1 MFKFTPKREK
11 VLELGVAFSPGSDHN
26 HFCKPA
32 SVAVDA
38 ETGVVFVADG
48 YCNSRIVLFSPTG
61 EYLMEQNAAVNNLSN
76 DNKLTCV
83 L

>member
-1 MFKFTPKREK
+1 MFKFTSQRKK
-11 VLELGVAFSPGSDHN
+11 ALELGVAFSPGSDRN

-38 ETGVVFVADG
+38 ETGVVFVGDG

-61 EYLMEQNAAVNNLSN
+61 EYLMEQNAAVNNLGN
-76 DNKLTCV
+76 RQC
-83 L
+83 